1 MFIGQLALI
10 LAEINGIYL
19 VIQVVIRPTSE

>member
-1 MFIGQLALI
+1 MFISQLALI
-10 LAEINGIYL
+10 LAEIDGTYL